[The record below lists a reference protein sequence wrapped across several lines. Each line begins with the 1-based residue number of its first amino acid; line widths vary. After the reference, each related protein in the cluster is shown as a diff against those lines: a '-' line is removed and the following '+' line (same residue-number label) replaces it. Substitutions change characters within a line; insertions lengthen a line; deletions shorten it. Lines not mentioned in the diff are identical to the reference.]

1 LEREEQIGLDGDQKM
16 SLIPDEHREHIKNQL
31 AESLVNPVRII
42 MFTQEMECQFC
53 AQTKQ
58 LVTELAA
65 LNDKIQAEVHDFIAD
80 AELAKQ
86 YEIDKVPAMVVLGEK
101 DYGIRFYGLPYG
113 YEFQTLMSALTVVSK
128 GKTELSEE
136 TKAKL
141 RAITNPV
148 HIQVLVTLTCP
159 HCAAAASMAHMFA
172 VENDLIK
179 SDVIDANE
187 FPQLAIK
194 YGVMG
199 VPKVVVNDKVEFVGA
214 LPERE
219 FLEHVLL
226 GAQ

>member
-1 LEREEQIGLDGDQKM
+1 M
-16 SLIPDEHREHIKNQL
+16 SLISDEHKEHARNQL
-31 AESLVNPVRII
+31 AESLVNPVRIV

-58 LVTELAA
+58 LITELAA
-65 LNDKIQAEVHDFIAD
+65 LNEKIQAEVHDFVAD

-86 YEIDKVPAMVVLGEK
+86 YGIDKVPAIVVLGEK
-101 DYGIRFYGLPYG
+101 DYGIRIYGLPYG
-113 YEFQTLMSALTVVSK
+113 YEFQTLMSALSVVSK

-159 HCAAAASMAHMFA
+159 HCPAAASMAHMFA
-172 VENDLIK
+172 VENDMIRA
-179 SDVIDANE
+179 DVIDANE

-199 VPKVVVNDKVEFVGA
+199 VPKVVVNDKAEFVGA
-214 LPERE
+214 LPEKM